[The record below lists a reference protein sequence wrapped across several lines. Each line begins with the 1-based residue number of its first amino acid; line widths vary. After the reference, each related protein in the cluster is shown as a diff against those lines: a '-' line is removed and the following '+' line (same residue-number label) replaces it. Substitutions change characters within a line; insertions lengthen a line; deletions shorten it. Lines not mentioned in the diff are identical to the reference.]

1 MLTRRRTI
9 SSHPTNIV
17 EVSRFRKRGCCD
29 QPIDANLPHLKLPAH
44 DYLMSHTAWWLPGES
59 KKDWRITDRARIHCM
74 QVSCMLT
81 SQGNGALTIDKTAS
95 FSSCRTAHFFF
106 IFALAY
112 HFFFIFFATLPRV
125 LFSYTNFG
133 RTEKF
138 PFFVSEIWHTLFVN
152 TNTLCVIFKPREDD
166 RKPVTSKFQE
176 RIIAGL
182 LIVRSI
188 PSWIF
193 GRLNFCVLP
202 APSLWHSCVQTLS
215 DPLIGWLGFFTPI
228 LALFAQSSKRL
239 DFLCLCHL

>member
-1 MLTRRRTI
+1 MVTRREQERL
-9 SSHPTNIV
+9 TNHRPSANPLYASLLYGN
-17 EVSRFRKRGCCD
+17 VSRQR
-29 QPIDANLPHLKLPAH
+29 
-44 DYLMSHTAWWLPGES
+44 
-59 KKDWRITDRARIHCM
+59 
-74 QVSCMLT
+74 
-81 SQGNGALTIDKTAS
+81 ALTIDKTAS
-95 FSSCRTAHFFF
+95 FSSCRTAHLFF

-176 RIIAGL
+176 RIITGL

-188 PSWIF
+188 PS
-193 GRLNFCVLP
+193 
-202 APSLWHSCVQTLS
+202 
-215 DPLIGWLGFFTPI
+215 
-228 LALFAQSSKRL
+228 
-239 DFLCLCHL
+239 